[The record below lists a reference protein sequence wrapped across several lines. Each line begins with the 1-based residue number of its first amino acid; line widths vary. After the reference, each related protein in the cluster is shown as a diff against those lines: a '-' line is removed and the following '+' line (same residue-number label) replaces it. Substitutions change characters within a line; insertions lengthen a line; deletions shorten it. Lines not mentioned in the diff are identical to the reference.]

1 MAINPLAIGAG
12 VALASAVFKKKPI
25 VAAPTITWSGES
37 QQDNRARLVVPFS
50 YIAHIKQGLGIDDA
64 FPLIEN
70 TGIVFP
76 YTPAISFER
85 TAAWSPQSVIHSNYN
100 FYSYKNSAVS
110 GIRLS
115 AKFTVQNDMD
125 VGIYLS
131 TVLLLNALTKMP
143 AGTDTNA
150 GSPPPVCRLFAYG
163 GYMLDNVPVVV
174 AGMQTEWPEGIDYYQ
189 TNRMLDGSL
198 GTFDIFQGSNMVPTL
213 STITLNLIP
222 VYSRYEQM
230 NFNVTDMMKGTFSNK
245 SQNPGRGYL

>member
-12 VALASAVFKKKPI
+12 VALASTLFKKKPNE
-25 VAAPTITWSGES
+25 AAPTITWSGES

-50 YIAHIKQGLGIDDA
+50 YIVYLKERPNIDGA
-64 FPLIEN
+64 FSVVAN
-70 TGIVFP
+70 NGIVFP

-125 VGIYLS
+125 AGVYLS

-143 AGTDTNA
+143 VGTDMNA

-163 GYMLDNVPVVV
+163 GSSSV
-174 AGMQTEWPEGIDYYQ
+174 
-189 TNRMLDGSL
+189 
-198 GTFDIFQGSNMVPTL
+198 
-213 STITLNLIP
+213 
-222 VYSRYEQM
+222 
-230 NFNVTDMMKGTFSNK
+230 
-245 SQNPGRGYL
+245 